1 MKRIYALFFSVLVL
15 GLTTVSADAQ
25 DRYRLQSGDTLR
37 IEVLEDSSLNQEAL
51 VRPDGNIS
59 VPFAGSIPAG
69 GRTVAQVEAD
79 ITGRLAPNF
88 ASEPN
93 VFVTLSALNVP
104 REPLPPRLIDV
115 YVVGEAEEPGKFE
128 VAPGTTLLQ
137 LFAEMGGFSR
147 FAATKRIYL
156 RRMDKT
162 GREHAYKFNY
172 DAIVRG
178 TGTGATTR
186 LVDGDVI
193 VIPQRKLF
201 E

>member
-1 MKRIYALFFSVLVL
+1 MKQIYALFVSIMMLVL
-15 GLTTVSADAQ
+15 ATVSVNAQ

-37 IEVLEDSSLNQEAL
+37 IEVLEDAALNQEAL

-79 ITGRLAPNF
+79 ITSRLAPNF

-93 VFVTLSALNVP
+93 VFVTLSSLNVP
-104 REPLPPRLIDV
+104 REPRPPRTIDI
-115 YVVGEAEEPGKFE
+115 YVVGEAETPGKFE

-156 RRMDKT
+156 RRADNT
-162 GREHAYKFNY
+162 GREMAYKFDY

-178 TGTGATTR
+178 TGRGATTQ
-186 LVDGDVI
+186 LADGDVI
-193 VIPQRKLF
+193 VIPQRRLF